1 MKRQRTGCVRRAAS
15 AAMMAGVT
23 AAGLCL
29 SAAAQTAWNSA
40 SDGVWTNAEAWT
52 AGVPDANAAFLTNNA
67 ASYVVT
73 VDATP
78 ATPYGNLT
86 LANAAGNTTR
96 LNVNAPDF
104 TSTSGLLTFGRG
116 AEVVV
121 NSGGVMCYTGRT
133 TSVPFVTVRDGG
145 VWRVDGGNVDF
156 SNLKRGTPTSGN
168 SQVYVGTDST
178 GRLEIVS
185 GTFQIKGLLETYET
199 NNTVNLRIGSGTGRG
214 FLEMTGGTLR
224 LWSRAGGTALTVGNG
239 AGSIGSVSLSG
250 DAVLSV
256 VSNAAEIGASSG
268 ATGRM
273 TIAEN
278 ALFDVVRAGGR
289 FNVAHT
295 EGAYGEVT
303 VRDNGV
309 WNMTGSDGMFVG
321 GNGNNGKGVVNVAGG
336 RLYEGGSIYLCRSL
350 TSTGGSGELNLSGG
364 EVHLG
369 INVGYGLFIG
379 RAEHTTGRAYARLN
393 VSGGLLDLS
402 RTMWNGW
409 DNRQG
414 LIVGVVGAVAGG
426 IAVGEVVFSGGTVT
440 NSGQFILGTGLG
452 ATGIVV
458 QTGGDVRQG
467 IGRSGVTGYP
477 MTIGWG
483 GGRGHYTMSGGALVS
498 AKNVYVGGL
507 TTNDLGYIPNI
518 VCTSNSI
525 GVLRID
531 GGSFAVT
538 NANLYLGRY
547 GTGTLILGSNGVCR
561 AKDIVLTDNTRST
574 VRFELG
580 ENGAGT
586 LTAQGTLTVSAGA
599 KLEVDTSA
607 YKGDAAWVKLI
618 DCATRS
624 GTFAPENITVTGNG
638 VIRQNRGDQ
647 DVWLYLERGTVIQ
660 LL

>member
-1 MKRQRTGCVRRAAS
+1 MRRQRTGCKRSRGGV
-15 AAMMAGVT
+15 AMMAVAA

-40 SDGVWTNAEAWT
+40 SDGSWTNAAAWT
-52 AGVPDANAAFLTNNA
+52 AGVPNANAAFLTNNA

-86 LANAAGNTTR
+86 INNVAGNTTR

-104 TSTSGLLTFGRG
+104 TSTNGLLTFGRG

-133 TSVPFVTVRDGG
+133 TSVPFVQVTDGG
-145 VWRVDGGNVDF
+145 VWRVDGGLVDF
-156 SNLKRGTPTSGN
+156 SDLKRGTPTSGN
-168 SQVYVGTDST
+168 SLVYVGADST

-185 GTFQIKGLLETYET
+185 GTFQMKGLLETYET

-239 AGSIGSVSLSG
+239 AGAIGAVSLSG
-250 DAVLSV
+250 AAILSV

-278 ALFDVVRAGGR
+278 ALFDVVRTGGR

-295 EGAYGEVT
+295 AGAYGEVT
-303 VRDNGV
+303 VRDNGF

-321 GNGNNGKGVVNVAGG
+321 GNGNNGNGVVNVEGG

-350 TSTGGSGELNLSGG
+350 TGTGGSGVLNLSGG

-369 INVGYGLFIG
+369 INVGYGLFVG

-393 VSGGLLDLS
+393 MSGGLLDLS
-402 RTMWNGW
+402 RAMWNGW

-426 IAVGEVVFSGGTVT
+426 IAVGEIVFSGGTVT

-458 QTGGDVRQG
+458 QTGGTVRQG
-467 IGRSGVTGYP
+467 VGRSGVTGYP

-483 GGRGHYTMSGGALVS
+483 GGRGHYTMSGGTLVS

-518 VCTSNSI
+518 VFTSNSV
-525 GVLRID
+525 GVLRVD
-531 GGSFAVT
+531 GGSFSVT
-538 NANLYLGRY
+538 NANLYLGRH
-547 GTGTLILGSNGVCR
+547 GTGTLILGSNGVCT
-561 AKDIVLTDNTRST
+561 AKDISLTNNTKST

-580 ENGAGT
+580 ENSAGT
-586 LTAQGTLTVSAGA
+586 LTAQGTLTLSAGST
-599 KLEVDTSA
+599 LEVDSSA
-607 YKGDAAWVKLI
+607 YKGSAVWLRLI
-618 DCATRS
+618 DCATRAGS
-624 GTFAPENITVTGNG
+624 FAPENITVTGKG
-638 VIRQNRGDQ
+638 IVRQDRNE
-647 DVWLYLERGTVIQ
+647 DVWLYMERGTVIQ